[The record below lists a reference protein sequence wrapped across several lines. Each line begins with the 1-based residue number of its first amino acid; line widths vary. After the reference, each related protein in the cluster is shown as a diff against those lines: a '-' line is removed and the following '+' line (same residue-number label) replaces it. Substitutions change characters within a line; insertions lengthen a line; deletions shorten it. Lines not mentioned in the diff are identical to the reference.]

1 MRINVNEPKYLML
14 NCKYIVPKLTY
25 ESYLIDVI
33 NASSFFKEKCP
44 LVEQYKLV
52 AEQSNGEN
60 DVYCSTYQL
69 DFKLL
74 VDEDVMR
81 IRNKKMP
88 DIDYSNMSKG
98 FIISNSKKKVSEV
111 PKNNILKDIFECSYD
126 DIKKGVFKNNT
137 IKSLIKNLKKKK
149 NIFMYYPYEFVGYSV
164 PTANFW
170 ASELTGIFK
179 EVLKYRDEQCGNVD
193 TFICIKVNQ
202 FFLIFEWSNQQ
213 FVFRDKVN
221 DILCT
226 NYRDIKT
233 YSVY

>member
-1 MRINVNEPKYLML
+1 MRINVNEPKYFMV
-14 NCKYIVPKLTY
+14 NCKYIIPKLTY

-33 NASSFFKEKCP
+33 NASLFFREKCP
-44 LVEQYKLV
+44 LTEHYKLV

-74 VDEDVMR
+74 VDEKVMQ
-81 IRNKKMP
+81 IQNKNMP
-88 DIDYSNMSKG
+88 DVDYSNMSKG
-98 FIISNSKKKVSEV
+98 FVTSNSKKQVSEV
-111 PKNNILKDIFECSYD
+111 PKNDILKDIFECSYD
-126 DIKKGVFKNNT
+126 DIKNGVFKNNT
-137 IKSLIKNLKKKK
+137 IKNLIKNLKKQK
-149 NIFMYYPYEFVGYSV
+149 NIFMYYPYEFIGNSV
-164 PTANFW
+164 PPANFW
-170 ASELTGIFK
+170 ASELTGVFK

-202 FFLIFEWSNQQ
+202 FFLIFEWFNQQ

-226 NYRDIKT
+226 NYRDIKA